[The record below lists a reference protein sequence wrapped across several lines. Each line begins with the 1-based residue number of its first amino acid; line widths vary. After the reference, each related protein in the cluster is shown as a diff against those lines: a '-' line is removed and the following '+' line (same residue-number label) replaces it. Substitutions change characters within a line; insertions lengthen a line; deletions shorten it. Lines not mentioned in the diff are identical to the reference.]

1 MEKIIKKILIIVIY
15 VGLILISTKVYAD
28 TGVTTAETTRIREKS
43 STDSEIVALV
53 SVGEEVTILSSEDN
67 WYKVE
72 YEKNGKNY
80 SGYIRKDMLDVT
92 NSDDTN
98 NTTSNDKQ
106 EETNSTEINQTSEN
120 NVSDIVKDEENDSI
134 SVGYTAKS
142 DKILELKILPTITA
156 SVISQVESNQEYK
169 VKEVMN
175 KWSYIESNEISGWI
189 SNSKL
194 SGSVKASDVKEEN
207 SNTEENEQKEENI
220 SKEEDKKQ
228 ETNEPVKEEKTT
240 EVTNKTKYISA
251 ETLNIREEASSS
263 GKIISQLDMN
273 TKVKVIEEVNDSW
286 CKIEANG
293 VKGYVSS
300 KFLSDSKV
308 QTTSRNEET
317 AREESKNE
325 QKNNESTEKTK
336 NNNSSDEKSENNTSS
351 STTGSSVVQYAKQ
364 YLGCKYVMGGTSPS
378 GFDCSGFTSYVYKHF
393 GVSLSRASG
402 AQASNG
408 TGVSRSN
415 LNLGDILIF
424 NNSSNTAV
432 GHVGI
437 YIGENK
443 FIHAANPSKGVIITS
458 LSDSYYSKRY
468 VGARRVL

>member
-1 MEKIIKKILIIVIY
+1 MGKIIKKTLIIVIY
-15 VGLILISTKVYAD
+15 VGLILVSTKVYAD

-43 STDSEIVALV
+43 STDSGIVALV
-53 SVGEEVTILSSEDN
+53 SVGEKVMILSSEDN

-72 YEKNGKNY
+72 YEKNGKTY

-98 NTTSNDKQ
+98 NTAISKDAQ

-120 NVSDIVKDEENDSI
+120 NASDIVKDEEKDSI

-142 DKILELKILPTITA
+142 DKILDLKILPTITA
-156 SVISQVESNQEYK
+156 SVISQVEINQEYK

-189 SNSKL
+189 LNSKL
-194 SGSVKASDVKEEN
+194 SGSVKVSDVKEEN
-207 SNTEENEQKEENI
+207 STTEENI
-220 SKEEDKKQ
+220 SKEEEKKQ
-228 ETNEPVKEEKTT
+228 ETNEPVKEEKIT

-263 GKIISQLDMN
+263 GKIISQLDIN

-308 QTTSRNEET
+308 QVTSRNEET

-325 QKNNESTEKTK
+325 QKDNASTEEVT
-336 NNNSSDEKSENNTSS
+336 NNNSSDEKSKNNQSS
-351 STTGSSVVQYAKQ
+351 STTGSSVVQYSKQ

-393 GVSLSRASG
+393 GVSLSRTSS

-408 TGVSRSN
+408 TAVSKNN
-415 LNLGDILIF
+415 LILGDILIF

-437 YIGENK
+437 FIGENK

>member
-1 MEKIIKKILIIVIY
+1 MGKIIKKTLIIVIY
-15 VGLILISTKVYAD
+15 VGLILVSTKVYAD

-43 STDSEIVALV
+43 STDSGIVALV
-53 SVGEEVTILSSEDN
+53 SVGEKVMILSSEDN

-72 YEKNGKNY
+72 YEKNGKTY

-98 NTTSNDKQ
+98 NTAISKDAQ

-120 NVSDIVKDEENDSI
+120 NASDIVKDEEKDSI

-142 DKILELKILPTITA
+142 DKILDLKILPTITA
-156 SVISQVESNQEYK
+156 SVISQVEINQEYK

-189 SNSKL
+189 LNSKL
-194 SGSVKASDVKEEN
+194 SGSVKVSDVKEEN
-207 SNTEENEQKEENI
+207 STTEENI
-220 SKEEDKKQ
+220 SKEEEKKQ
-228 ETNEPVKEEKTT
+228 ETNEPVKEEKIT

-263 GKIISQLDMN
+263 GKIISQLDIN

-308 QTTSRNEET
+308 QVTSRNEET

-325 QKNNESTEKTK
+325 QKDNASTEEVT
-336 NNNSSDEKSENNTSS
+336 NNNSSDEKSKNNQSS
-351 STTGSSVVQYAKQ
+351 STTGSSVVQYSKQ

-393 GVSLSRASG
+393 GVSLSRTSS

-408 TGVSRSN
+408 TAVSKNN
-415 LNLGDILIF
+415 LILGDILIF